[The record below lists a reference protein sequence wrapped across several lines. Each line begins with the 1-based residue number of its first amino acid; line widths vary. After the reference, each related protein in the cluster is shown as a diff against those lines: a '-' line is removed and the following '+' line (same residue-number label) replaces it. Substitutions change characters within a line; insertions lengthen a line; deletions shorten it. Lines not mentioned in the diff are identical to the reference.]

1 MKATSNTAPSN
12 AIDNSIPFE
21 LPNDPTLEAAVLGAI
36 LLEPQRLP
44 DVRQILPT
52 AEAFHDERNSALYGL
67 LLRRDDAGEP
77 NDLTSVL
84 LPAKGEGI
92 SATYLAKL
100 TTQIGSGAE
109 VCRHALRLAE
119 LWGCRRYAMAAAEL
133 LSNAN
138 TGDLEKA
145 EQYIIRKL
153 DEITVETARLNT
165 IRHIDDVG
173 KGAKDV
179 LEAKARTAASGQAA
193 GVTTGIPTLDFVTGG
208 WRAGQLVVLAG
219 RPAMGKTA
227 VALSF
232 VRAAAEAGTPVCAF
246 SLEMDNVSLFF
257 RMLAGVSGV
266 DSGNIR
272 SGRLSSDDW
281 MYIEQGSAEL
291 GKLPVYLS
299 DKAGGSM
306 ASIRAQCRAM
316 HRKGR
321 CGMVVIDYLQLLG
334 SDADRRNWNREREVA
349 DMSRAAKLLA
359 QELDV
364 PVLLL
369 SQLSRKVEER
379 VDKTPMLSDLRE
391 SGAIE
396 QDADLVIFVHR
407 PAYYGETTI
416 DNDRF
421 GIIPSEGVGILT
433 IAKNREGSTCRVLVR
448 HSEDLTRFEDYG
460 AGR

>member
-1 MKATSNTAPSN
+1 MKTHANTAPRN
-12 AIDNSIPFE
+12 AIDNTIPFE

-44 DVRQILPT
+44 DVRQTLPT
-52 AEAFHDERNSALYGL
+52 VEAFHDERNAALYGL

-77 NDLTSVL
+77 TDLNSIT
-84 LPAKGEGI
+84 LPARAEGI
-92 SATYLAKL
+92 PAAYLATL
-100 TTQIGSGAE
+100 TRLVGSGAE
-109 VCRHALRLAE
+109 VGRHALRLAE
-119 LWGCRRYAMAAAEL
+119 LWGCRRYAMTSAEL
-133 LSNAN
+133 LAKAVS
-138 TGDLEKA
+138 GDMDA
-145 EQYIIRKL
+145 SEQYVIAKI
-153 DEITVETARLNT
+153 DEITGATARINT
-165 IRHIDDVG
+165 GRTIG
-173 KGAKDV
+173 DV
-179 LEAKARTAASGQAA
+179 LEETKKEIEARAIAVQSGRAV
-193 GVTTGIPTLDFVTGG
+193 GISTGIPTLDRVTGG
-208 WRAGQLVVLAG
+208 WRGNQLVVLAG

-232 VRAAAEAGTPVCAF
+232 VRAAAEAGTPVCVF
-246 SLEMDNVSLFF
+246 SLEMDNGSLAG
-257 RMLAGVSGV
+257 RMLAGASGV

-272 SGRLSSDDW
+272 SGRLSSGDWDDL
-281 MYIEQGSAEL
+281 ERGSAEL
-291 GKLPVYLS
+291 RGLPVTLF
-299 DKAGGSM
+299 DTAGVSM

-334 SDADRRNWNREREVA
+334 SDADRRNGNREREVA
-349 DMSRAAKLLA
+349 EMSRAAKLLA
-359 QELDV
+359 KELDV

-379 VDKTPMLSDLRE
+379 ADKTPMLSDLRE

-407 PAYYGETTI
+407 PAYYDEPTI
-416 DNDRF
+416 DDGRF

-433 IAKNREGSTCRVLVR
+433 IAKSREGSTCRVLVR
-448 HSEDLTRFEDYG
+448 HSEDLTRFEDYD